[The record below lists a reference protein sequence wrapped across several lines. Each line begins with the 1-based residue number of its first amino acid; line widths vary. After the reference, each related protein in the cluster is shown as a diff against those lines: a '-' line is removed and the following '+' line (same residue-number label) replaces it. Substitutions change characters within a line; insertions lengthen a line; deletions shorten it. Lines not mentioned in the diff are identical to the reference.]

1 MTLKKKKSKNIIRH
15 RMRARCFLIMVRVK
29 GSKRR
34 SSKGRLCHCFITAGS
49 RARGRPTTT
58 LTTPARAIKPC
69 LAALYLY
76 DYSLLDRPT
85 SQPASHPASQ
95 PATTTTTAKKA
106 KNGMFSLEPRT
117 IIDQLDRTWLK
128 EKANSNYQK
137 LSLIFIKWIDVGG
150 GRLDIR

>member
-85 SQPASHPASQ
+85 SQPSSQSASQ
-95 PATTTTTAKKA
+95 PRRRRRPKKPRMECLALSQEQLSINSIELDSKRRQTA
-106 KNGMFSLEPRT
+106 S
-117 IIDQLDRTWLK
+117 
-128 EKANSNYQK
+128 
-137 LSLIFIKWIDVGG
+137 
-150 GRLDIR
+150 IRS